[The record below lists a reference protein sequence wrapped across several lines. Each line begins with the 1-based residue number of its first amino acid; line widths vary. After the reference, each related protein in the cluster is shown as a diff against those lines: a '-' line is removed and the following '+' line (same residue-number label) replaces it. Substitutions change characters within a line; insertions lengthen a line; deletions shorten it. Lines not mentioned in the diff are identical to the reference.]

1 MASKFVVP
9 LELPNLYGT
18 PSSIADEGFVVC
30 YIKNGW
36 WTKNSP
42 DGTESDLVLDR
53 PLTGLSQLESTDE
66 ITQYDTVKSALEKL
80 QQSILTL
87 EITGG
92 VQGTGYYTGG
102 RFLLQTTLPN
112 VANFTCEDVAAC
124 SVVTELQ
131 QDVIN
136 INDTLSGLSDVALSG
151 SYEDLIDTPTQ
162 FPPQAHTHEIT
173 DINLLQDA
181 LDGKFDNPTGDDT
194 QYIKG
199 DGTLGTLPN
208 GSQNLQDVVNVGN
221 ETTTN
226 IKLMNY
232 ASIEL
237 DNGSLLR
244 KGSYNFDNQD
254 VIVSGITNAGDGF
267 IANITGWGNPSGTQW
282 SDLNGTYIKTS
293 SAITPSAVGQ
303 GDIGMHTPLPGTFNY
318 YLATPDPGFNG
329 VAYFLAPGN
338 RSGWSDPNDDA
349 FTDSPT
355 NYWRLCSLADYPYT
369 YFVNFSSDPYNFP
382 LTGWVPVDDTIPYSE
397 GGYGF
402 DYINGYD
409 SGFTVSGGGYVYNGN
424 GGISRICSVGYEDM
438 WQAGIRYTFDLGGNI
453 REATNCFNYIPDS
466 TFDLNRRFIVGSRW
480 VLDNGDTYV
489 CTDNTINNA
498 TWELQSVVSAALDVV
513 NDTNVTITL
522 DGNYNNALLQAV
534 TMTVGWEGTLIDDRI
549 QSANNWNSKLSSSD
563 LKTINGSSIVGTG
576 DLTVSGLP
584 TGGTT
589 GQILTKNSS
598 TNGDASWIDNYADWT
613 SVVKHTVKN
622 DGTAVIAKGKAVYAS
637 GADGTNI
644 LVRAASNASEAT
656 SSKTMGL
663 LQSQLDT
670 NGNTQTGFV
679 ITEGLLGGLN
689 TQGQTAGD
697 PVWLGANGDLIYGL
711 ANKPSAP
718 NHLVF
723 VGIVTKVSAGSGEIF
738 VKVQNGFELNELHDV
753 SLSTYINNGVLYRD
767 TVNNLWKHAT
777 IATLLGYTPYDAS
790 NPNAYITSSA
800 LSSYLTTATAASTY
814 QPIGSYQ
821 SALNGTGFVKI
832 SGTTISYDNTTYQPI
847 ITAGTNSQYYR
858 GDKTFQ
864 TLDKTAVGLAN
875 VDNTSDANKPVSTAT
890 QTALNAKQD
899 TLVSGTHIK
908 TINNNSLLGS
918 GNLQIVVPAGM
929 TWMGAFPG

>member
-30 YIKNGW
+30 YIKDGW
-36 WTKNSP
+36 WTKKSP
-42 DGTESDLVLDR
+42 DGSESDLVLDR
-53 PLTGLSQLESTDE
+53 SLIGLSQLESTDE

-80 QQSILTL
+80 QHSILTL

-112 VANFTCEDVAAC
+112 VSNFTCEDVAAC
-124 SVVTELQ
+124 SVVAELQ

-151 SYEDLIDTPTQ
+151 SYEDLLDIPTQ
-162 FPPQAHTHEIT
+162 FPPQAHTHEIS
-173 DINLLQDA
+173 DINSLQDA
-181 LDGKFDNPTGDDT
+181 LDGKFNNPTGDNT

-226 IKLMNY
+226 IKLINY

-237 DNGSLLR
+237 DNGSSLR
-244 KGSYNFDNQD
+244 KGSYNFGNQGI
-254 VIVSGITNAGDGF
+254 IVSGITNAGDGY
-267 IANITGWGNPSGTQW
+267 IGNVPGWGNPSGTLW

-293 SAITPSAVGQ
+293 SAVTPSALWG
-303 GDIGMHTPLPGTFNY
+303 GGLGMHTPLPGTFNY
-318 YLATPDPGFNG
+318 YLATPDPGYNG

-338 RSGWSDPNDDA
+338 RPGWGDPNNDLY
-349 FTDSPT
+349 TDSPT

-369 YFVNFSSDPYNFP
+369 YFINPSSDPYTFP
-382 LTGWVPVDDTIPYSE
+382 LTGWTIVDSTIPNNE
-397 GGYGF
+397 GGSALNYVSTYGGGF
-402 DYINGYD
+402 DLSE
-409 SGFTVSGGGYVYNGN
+409 SGIIYNAD

-466 TFDLNRRFIVGSRW
+466 TFDSNKRFIVGSRW

-498 TWELQSVVSAALDVV
+498 TWELQSVVSAALGVT

-549 QSANNWNSKLSSSD
+549 ASANNWNSKLSSSD

-584 TGGTT
+584 TGGTA
-589 GQILTKNSS
+589 GQILTKNTS
-598 TNGDASWIDNYADWT
+598 TYGDASWIDNYADWT

-622 DGTAVIAKGKAVYAS
+622 DGTAVIGKGKAVYAS

-644 LVRAASNASEAT
+644 VVRAASNASEAT

-697 PVWLGANGDLIYGL
+697 PVWLGTNGDLIYGL

-723 VGIVTKVSAGSGEIF
+723 IGIVTKVSAGSGEIF
-738 VKVQNGFELNELHDV
+738 VKVQNGFELYELHNVDALNP
-753 SLSTYINNGVLYRD
+753 SNNDGLFYNTSTF
-767 TVNNLWKHAT
+767 LWEHKS
-777 IATLLGYTPYDAS
+777 IATVLGYTPYDAS
-790 NPNAYITSSA
+790 NPNAYITSSE
-800 LSSYLTTATAASTY
+800 LSPYLTTAIAST
-814 QPIGSYQ
+814 
-821 SALNGTGFVKI
+821 
-832 SGTTISYDNTTYQPI
+832 TYEPI
-847 ITAGTNSQYYR
+847 ITVGTASQYYR

-890 QTALNAKQD
+890 QTALNAKQN
-899 TLVSGTHIK
+899 TLVSGTDIK
-908 TINNNSLLGS
+908 TVNSTTLLGS
-918 GNLQIVVPAGM
+918 GNVVIPAGM
-929 TWMGAFPG
+929 NWMGAFPG